1 MRILARLAPAL
12 GCCILL
18 TSMPAHADEAE
29 GGGESRV
36 PAYIGTGL
44 TAAFLVT
51 SVVSYFGYEAAL
63 KDRGDKVGA
72 QREDWYE
79 AADRA
84 ERWRNIGLFSVGGT
98 IIVGGITGYLWT
110 RTEKAPQH
118 FRVTADPDGGA
129 SAWVSGSF

>member
-1 MRILARLAPAL
+1 MRILAPVAPVV

-18 TSMPAHADEAE
+18 ASMPAHADEAE
-29 GGGESRV
+29 GGESKV
-36 PAYIGTGL
+36 PAYVGTSL

-51 SVVSYFGYEAAL
+51 SVVSYFGYQAAL
-63 KDRGDKVGA
+63 KDRRDKFGA
-72 QREDWYE
+72 QREDWFE

-84 ERWRNIGLFSVGGT
+84 ERWRTIGLVSVGGT
-98 IIVGGITGYLWT
+98 IIAGGITGYLWT

-118 FRVTADPDGGA
+118 FRVTADPDGA